1 MQMNEYE
8 INEAAQKFAG
18 HPLLGPATQTLASLV
33 TAVNGCSDG
42 WPYWRAPSRAAA
54 KLQDLVT
61 QGIKAERERYV
72 RPGTAEP
79 DAAQLRAAYVQ
90 LRAFRTRR
98 ASAGH
103 TIRFRICPA
112 PAVPGDPEPEPA
124 AAPEPRRIRLQIT
137 GRQAQ
142 VTVAG
147 GPLASGTYTGT
158 VVRLTLAA
166 REAEVQA
173 S

>member
-8 INEAAQKFAG
+8 INEAAQRFAG
-18 HPLLGPATQTLASLV
+18 HPLLGPATQTLANLV

-42 WPYWRAPSRAAA
+42 WPYWRAPSKAAA
-54 KLQDLVT
+54 KLQDLIT
-61 QGIKAERERYV
+61 QATAAEREQGFQS
-72 RPGTAEP
+72 PATPWP
-79 DAAQLRAAYVQ
+79 DSTQLRAAYAQ

-98 ASAGH
+98 AAVGG
-103 TIRFRICPA
+103 IEFRICPA

-137 GRQAQ
+137 GHQAQ

-147 GPLASGTYTGT
+147 GPLAPGTYHGT
-158 VVRLTLAA
+158 VIRLAGS
-166 REAEVQA
+166 RVQVA